1 MNERT
6 TLEIIAPTVEEALA
20 QGLAQLGLPASAVSV
35 EVLDLGNKGLF
46 GLGARQVRV
55 RLTVNLPGDEIAK
68 PEAPIQKKPS
78 PASSA
83 PARGRN
89 ENRAPRS
96 RPAAAPAPAPVAS
109 APVASAPVESTPAP
123 SSADATMGEVS
134 HGLNDPVLDKA
145 EATISRLLF
154 LMGMQAQVSAHYGE
168 ARDDRRPIMVD
179 IRGGD
184 LGVLIGRRGE
194 TLDAFQYIAS
204 LMVGKE
210 VEQFVHLI
218 VDVEGHRDRRQR
230 QLQQLARRM
239 AEQVIKTGRKLTLEP
254 MTASER
260 RIIHME
266 LREHPAVTTQSS
278 GEEPHRKITIL
289 PKD

>member
-1 MNERT
+1 MMTERT

-20 QGLAQLGLPASAVSV
+20 QGLAQLGLPADAVSV
-35 EVLDLGNKGLF
+35 EVLDSGSKGLF
-46 GLGARQVRV
+46 GLGGRQVRV
-55 RLTVNLPGDEIAK
+55 RLTVHNPGEEMVPPAAPVREKAPPAPEKAK
-68 PEAPIQKKPS
+68 REPKPARPRPAPEQQPKAQTPVSPAVATPAPEAPEI
-78 PASSA
+78 
-83 PARGRN
+83 
-89 ENRAPRS
+89 
-96 RPAAAPAPAPVAS
+96 
-109 APVASAPVESTPAP
+109 
-123 SSADATMGEVS
+123 S

-145 EATISRLLF
+145 EAVISKLLF
-154 LMGMQAQVSAHYGE
+154 QMGLQAQVSAHYGE

-179 IRGGD
+179 IRGTD
-184 LGVLIGRRGE
+184 LGILIGRRGE

-210 VEQFVHLI
+210 VGQFIHLI

-260 RIIHME
+260 RVIHME
-266 LREHPAVTTQSS
+266 LRDHPAVTTQST
-278 GEEPHRKITIL
+278 GEEPHRKVTIL
-289 PKD
+289 PKE

>member
-20 QGLAQLGLPASAVSV
+20 QGLAQLGLPADAVSV
-35 EVLDLGNKGLF
+35 EVLDSGNKGLF
-46 GLGARQVRV
+46 GLGGRQVRV
-55 RLTVNLPGDEIAK
+55 RLTVHNPGDDLQPPKA
-68 PEAPIQKKPS
+68 EAPAARRP
-78 PASSA
+78 A
-83 PARGRN
+83 PAPSRPKK
-89 ENRAPRS
+89 EPRAPRP
-96 RPAAAPAPAPVAS
+96 REAAAPAPAQPVAP
-109 APVASAPVESTPAP
+109 APVPAP
-123 SSADATMGEVS
+123 SAPREPEELVHHD
-134 HGLNDPVLDKA
+134 LNDPVLDRA

-154 LMGMQAQVSAHYGE
+154 LMGLQAQVSAHYGE
-168 ARDDRRPIMVD
+168 AREDRRPIMVD
-179 IRGGD
+179 IRGTD
-184 LGVLIGRRGE
+184 LGILIGRRGE
-194 TLDAFQYIAS
+194 TLDAFQYVAS

-210 VEQFVHLI
+210 VGQFVHLI

-266 LREHPAVTTQSS
+266 LRDHPAVTTQSA
-278 GEEPHRKITIL
+278 GEDPHRKVTIL
-289 PKD
+289 PKE

>member
-1 MNERT
+1 MTERT

-20 QGLAQLGLPASAVSV
+20 QGLAQLGLPADAVSV

-55 RLTVNLPGDEIAK
+55 RLTVRGPGDDIAK
-68 PEAPIQKKPS
+68 PEAPARKV
-78 PASSA
+78 ASATPSA
-83 PARGRN
+83 PARASKEPKEPKVPARGSK
-89 ENRAPRS
+89 ETKAPRS
-96 RPAAAPAPAPVAS
+96 RPAAAPAAPS
-109 APVASAPVESTPAP
+109 PAP
-123 SSADATMGEVS
+123 SAPAMDMPEI
-134 HGLNDPVLDKA
+134 HHDLNDPVLDKT
-145 EATISRLLF
+145 EAMISRLLF
-154 LMGMQAQVSAHYGE
+154 LMGLQAQVSAHYGE

-179 IRGGD
+179 IRGSD

-194 TLDAFQYIAS
+194 TLDAFQYVAS

-210 VEQFVHLI
+210 VGQFIHLV

-230 QLQQLARRM
+230 QLQQLAQRM

-266 LREHPAVTTQSS
+266 LREHPAVTTQST

>member
-1 MNERT
+1 MTERT

-20 QGLAQLGLPASAVSV
+20 QGLAQLGLPADAVSV
-35 EVLDLGNKGLF
+35 EVLDSGQQGPVRPGRTPGPRAPDRSRSRAMICQSRSPRPRRRLRPRPSRAGRNPGRRVPVRPLRHPLPRPSRRRST
-46 GLGARQVRV
+46 GSSQRARQPA
-55 RLTVNLPGDEIAK
+55 LPEIHH
-68 PEAPIQKKPS
+68 
-78 PASSA
+78 
-83 PARGRN
+83 
-89 ENRAPRS
+89 
-96 RPAAAPAPAPVAS
+96 
-109 APVASAPVESTPAP
+109 
-123 SSADATMGEVS
+123 D
-134 HGLNDPVLDKA
+134 LNDPVLDKT
-145 EATISRLLF
+145 EAMISKLLF
-154 LMGMQAQVSAHYGE
+154 LMGLQAQVSAHYGE
-168 ARDDRRPIMVD
+168 AREDRRPIMVD

-194 TLDAFQYIAS
+194 TLDAFQYVAS

-210 VEQFVHLI
+210 VGQFIHLV

-266 LREHPAVTTQSS
+266 LRDHPAVTTQSA
-278 GEEPHRKITIL
+278 GEDPHRKITIL

>member
-1 MNERT
+1 MTERT

-20 QGLAQLGLPASAVSV
+20 QGLAQLGLPADAVSV

-55 RLTVNLPGDEIAK
+55 RLTVRGPGDDIAK
-68 PEAPIQKKPS
+68 PEAPARKVAS
-78 PASSA
+78 ATSSA
-83 PARGRN
+83 PARASKEPKVPARGSK
-89 ENRAPRS
+89 ETKAPRS
-96 RPAAAPAPAPVAS
+96 RPAAAPAAPS
-109 APVASAPVESTPAP
+109 PAP
-123 SSADATMGEVS
+123 SAPAMDMPEI
-134 HGLNDPVLDKA
+134 HHDLNDPVLDKT
-145 EATISRLLF
+145 EAMISRLLF
-154 LMGMQAQVSAHYGE
+154 LMGLEAQVSAHYGE

-179 IRGGD
+179 IRGSD

-194 TLDAFQYIAS
+194 TLDAFQYVAS

-210 VEQFVHLI
+210 VGQFIHLV

-230 QLQQLARRM
+230 QLQQLAQRM

-266 LREHPAVTTQSS
+266 LREHPAVTTQST